1 MALRD
6 TLLMASSFVFEKNI
20 FFQKDLRK
28 DAFEK
33 NYIDLRKREHR
44 VYSDD
49 VLLKLP
55 DFDGSDPL
63 KKEWTIRKITLNKL
77 INYFNKKHH
86 KQLILELGC
95 GNGWLAHQLASS
107 VNSEVVALDK
117 NETELLQGA
126 RLFSGSQNL
135 SFVYADVFTAD
146 IKKGTFDII
155 LLASSVQYFSHL
167 KQLVEK
173 LLPLLNPYGEIHIVD
188 SPIYKSLT
196 HSLEAQKRS
205 HNYFNAQGVP
215 EMANNYFHHE
225 LTELKNFKHAILFN
239 PNSLI
244 SIFKRK
250 LLRIPQ
256 SSFPWIMIKQ
266 P

>member
-1 MALRD
+1 MTIREF
-6 TLLMASSFVFEKNI
+6 LLASSSFVFEKNI

-28 DAFEK
+28 DTFEK
-33 NYIDLRKREHR
+33 KYIDLRKREDR

-77 INYFNKKHH
+77 ISYFNKRHH
-86 KQLILELGC
+86 KQLIIELGC

-107 VNSEVVALDK
+107 VNAEVIALDK

-135 SFVYADVFTAD
+135 SFVYADIFTAD
-146 IKKGTFDII
+146 IKKGSFDII

-167 KQLVEK
+167 QQLIEK
-173 LLPLLNPYGEIHIVD
+173 LLPLLNPSGEIHIVD

-205 HNYFNAQGVP
+205 RNYFNAQGVP
-215 EMANNYFHHE
+215 EMANNYFHHK
-225 LTELKNFKHAILFN
+225 LAELKNFKQEILFN

-244 SIFKRK
+244 SMFKRK

-256 SSFPWIMIKQ
+256 SSFPWIMIKH